1 MLSVGFHLNKAR
13 KDITMDKS
21 LVAKQSIV
29 IDAPVATVW
38 DALTEPE
45 QIKKYLFGTKAES
58 TWKVG
63 DPITFS
69 GEWEGKTYQDKGVI
83 LQFEPE
89 KVLEYTYFSSMSG
102 KEDKPENYGIV
113 KMTVEPEGDKTR
125 LSIEQSNNE
134 SEEAKEHS
142 ESNWGQVFTTIK
154 EMLEK

>member
-1 MLSVGFHLNKAR
+1 
-13 KDITMDKS
+13 MDKS

-29 IDAPVATVW
+29 INVPVAKVW
-38 DALTEPE
+38 DALTNPE
-45 QIKKYLFGTKAES
+45 SIKQYLFGTKAES

-69 GEWEGKTYQDKGVI
+69 GEWEGKAYQDKGII

-89 KVLEYTYFSSMSG
+89 KVLEYTYFSSFSG

-113 KMTVEPEGDKTR
+113 KMMVEPEGDGTR
-125 LSIEQSNNE
+125 LSLEQSNHE
-134 SEEAKEHS
+134 DEQSRAHS
-142 ESNWGQVFTTIK
+142 ESNWGQVFVSIK